1 VKILVVEDITLNQML
16 MKTILDD
23 FGFDCEIAENG
34 KIAVEKLKRK
44 EFDVVLM
51 DLQMPVMNG
60 FEATEYIRN
69 TMKSSIPIIALTAD
83 VTTL

>member
-1 VKILVVEDITLNQML
+1 LNQML

-34 KIAVEKLKRK
+34 KIAVENWKKRVWCCTYGFANASN
-44 EFDVVLM
+44 E
-51 DLQMPVMNG
+51 

-69 TMKSSIPIIALTAD
+69 TMKSSIQL
-83 VTTL
+83 LH

>member
-1 VKILVVEDITLNQML
+1 
-16 MKTILDD
+16 MKTIDD

-34 KIAVEKLKRK
+34 KITVEKIERK

-51 DLQMPVMNG
+51 DLQMPMNG

-69 TMKSSIPIIALTAD
+69 TMKSSIQL
-83 VTTL
+83 LH